1 MRVHAIVLSFLVVIT
16 TYLVFMKT
24 KITIMEGSKEALPL
38 VLWRDMSWPILVQ
51 GLVIFATVIA
61 LISLIRERIMR

>member
-1 MRVHAIVLSFLVVIT
+1 MRVRAATLGSLLVIA
-16 TYLVFMKT
+16 TYLVFIET
-24 KITIMEGSKEALPL
+24 RTPVLEGSKESLPI

-61 LISLIRERIMR
+61 IISLIRERIMR

>member
-1 MRVHAIVLSFLVVIT
+1 VRARAAVLGFLVAVT
-16 TYLVFMKT
+16 TYLVFVET
-24 KITIMEGSKEALPL
+24 RTPTLEGSKESLPL

-61 LISLIRERIMR
+61 IISLIRERIMR